1 MKQPSALIGRGLS
14 HGTGTRPVPCKY
26 TNHLNGYGR
35 MGSVADWAAAR
46 AAMTGWADT
55 GAPTAEEPSVPPPPS
70 HAPLRLPHVA
80 CALALLVLL
89 AGCGAGSIAGTDLGG
104 AATEHAHVNGVP
116 GPPGTTASPAAPQ
129 PSPAPAEIPGLGP
142 QTRAAIPAG
151 ARQAFVVTGE
161 SPDSNKST
169 AVLYTRDGPTGPGW
183 RAALPPW
190 PAHNALG
197 GWTDEHRE
205 GDLRSPVGV
214 FTLTAAGGRLAPPE
228 TAFPYDLSP
237 DFAVTGEGFQG
248 EPLEGSFDYVV
259 AIDYN
264 RVPGTSPLDR
274 TRPLGEERGG
284 GIWIHVDHGGPTQG
298 CVSVTEDRM
307 KQLLGVLDPAL
318 EPVIVMGDAQ
328 SLGR

>member
-1 MKQPSALIGRGLS
+1 MPFRAAAGADGDDA
-14 HGTGTRPVPCKY
+14 RPAACEY

-35 MGSVADWAAAR
+35 MASGPDWPVPR

-55 GAPTAEEPSVPPPPS
+55 GAPTAEEPSVPAPPS

-89 AGCGAGSIAGTDLGG
+89 AGCGAGGIAGTDLGA
-104 AATEHAHVNGVP
+104 AATQHAHVNGVP
-116 GPPGTTASPAAPQ
+116 GPPGASVSPSAPP
-129 PSPAPAEIPGLGP
+129 PSPAPQEIPGLGP
-142 QTRAAIPAG
+142 KTRAAIPAG

-161 SPDSNKST
+161 SPDSNEST
-169 AVLYTRDGPTGPGW
+169 AVLYTRDGPAGPGW

-190 PAHNALG
+190 PAHNALD

-214 FTLTAAGGRLAPPE
+214 FTLTAAGGRLAPPD
-228 TAFPYDLSP
+228 TAFPYDMSP
-237 DFAVTGEGFQG
+237 DFAVTGEGFHG

-264 RVPGTSPLDR
+264 RVPGTSPLDH

-307 KQLLGVLDPAL
+307 RQLLGVLDPAL